1 MSQDD
6 VCYYEYM
13 EGDGFATKMIIGEDG
28 RPTNEMKM
36 DDGSVQVG
44 SFDLVP
50 LLDDFIDEHPDFS
63 YRGAKAC
70 IAFTGYNGILGYRT
84 DLSYETNE
92 DFKAAHPGF
101 DIEEER
107 RQAIAVCQALR
118 DDGFEIASHSWG
130 HRNMG
135 TISMDDFRAD
145 TSKWE
150 ERVEVLTGPCDIIL
164 FPFGSDI
171 GDWHP
176 YDTSSE
182 RFQVLYQAGFRYF
195 CNVDSNQYFVQI
207 GDDYMRQGRRNLDGY
222 RMYYDLP
229 ESNPTKKHLDDL
241 MDVEEVFDRSRPVP
255 VPPMG

>member
-1 MSQDD
+1 
-6 VCYYEYM
+6 
-13 EGDGFATKMIIGEDG
+13 
-28 RPTNEMKM
+28 MKM
-36 DDGSVQVG
+36 DDGSVSVG
-44 SFDLVP
+44 SYDLVP
-50 LLDDFIDEHPDFS
+50 LLDDFIKEHPDFS

-84 DLSYETNE
+84 DSAYNTDAYKAEHP
-92 DFKAAHPGF
+92 DFNF
-101 DIEEER
+101 EEER
-107 RQAIAVCQALR
+107 ANAAKVVQCLR

-135 TISMDDFRAD
+135 TIPMDKFRED
-145 TSKWE
+145 TDKWANE
-150 ERVEVLTGPCDIIL
+150 VETLTGPCDIIL

-182 RFQVLYQAGFRYF
+182 RFQYLYNKGFRYF
-195 CNVDSNQYFVQI
+195 CNVDSSQYFVQI

-229 ESNPTKKHLDDL
+229 ESGVGGDHLSDL
-241 MDVEEVFDRSRPVP
+241 FDVNAVFDRSRPTP
-255 VPPMG
+255 VPKMTE